1 MWAQL
6 MRRTLLSLILR
17 LLFLNPAATGNCSG
31 HGQQL
36 LNQLQKQADLM
47 QKTSTL
53 LDPYI
58 KVQGLDTPELRKSC
72 QERPG
77 VFPEEPALQGLSKMG
92 FLQTL
97 NTTLAL
103 VLQRLTAF
111 QQDTPKDEAL
121 ETAKMYISG
130 IKNNIHCM
138 AQLLR
143 GSSATAESVRA
154 GLGTLPPPT
163 LTSDTFVRKLE
174 GCQFLW
180 GYHRFMHSVGQVFLK
195 WERVPTQRSWRRSP
209 RQALQKGARWM
220 QPSMKGKRLVPRGQ
234 LPR

>member
-17 LLFLNPAATGNCSG
+17 LLFLNPVATGNCLG

-36 LNQLQKQADLM
+36 LIQLQRQADLM
-47 QKTSTL
+47 QKTSML

-58 KVQGLDTPELRKSC
+58 KVQGLDTSELRKRC
-72 QERPG
+72 QERSG

-97 NTTLAL
+97 NTTLDL

-111 QQDTPKDEAL
+111 QQDTPKDKTL
-121 ETAKMYISG
+121 ETARSYISG

-143 GSSATAESVRA
+143 GSSEMAEPVRA
-154 GLGTLPPPT
+154 GPGTSPPPT
-163 LTSDTFVRKLE
+163 PTSDTFIRKLE
-174 GCQFLW
+174 GCQFLH
-180 GYHRFMHSVGQVFLK
+180 GYHCFMRSVGQVFLK
-195 WERVPTQRSWRRSP
+195 WEGVPTQRSWRRSP
-209 RQALQKGARWM
+209 RQALQKGARWVP
-220 QPSMKGKRLVPRGQ
+220 PSMKGKRLVPRGQ